1 MAAGRC
7 HLTPVAKVGLYPIG
21 IVHSTDYG
29 CVIDMKDTTAL
40 IITLP
45 LAAAFLVAGCKQKD
59 TTTQQLDKAGDKTVE
74 VAQDIKDYSFARK
87 TEFVSLM
94 KTELTDL
101 NRDLDQLGA
110 LIASSSEAVKTEA
123 QPKFAALRAQSAL
136 LGKQL
141 DVAENST
148 ESTWEVVKSDCRKS
162 YQATQQG
169 FQQSRQWLADK
180 IAP

>member
-1 MAAGRC
+1 MHMKNKMIASLVC
-7 HLTPVAKVGLYPIG
+7 SSVIVA
-21 IVHSTDYG
+21 
-29 CVIDMKDTTAL
+29 
-40 IITLP
+40 
-45 LAAAFLVAGCKQKD
+45 AGCKQKD
-59 TTTQQLDKAGDKTVE
+59 TTTQQLDKAGDKTAE

-101 NRDLDQLGA
+101 NRDLDQLETR
-110 LIASSSEAVKTEA
+110 ITASSDAVKAEA
-123 QPKFAALRAQSAL
+123 QPKLDALRAQTVL
-136 LGKQL
+136 LRKQL
-141 DVAENST
+141 GVAENAT

-162 YQATQQG
+162 YDATCQG

>member
-1 MAAGRC
+1 MGDPAG
-7 HLTPVAKVGLYPIG
+7 
-21 IVHSTDYG
+21 YG
-29 CVIDMKDTTAL
+29 YGIDMKNTTIL
-40 IITLP
+40 IVMLP
-45 LAAAFLVAGCKQKD
+45 MAAAFLAVGCKQKE
-59 TTTQQLDKAGDKTVE
+59 TTTQQLDKARDKTVE

-141 DVAENST
+141 DVAENAT
-148 ESTWEVVKSDCRKS
+148 ESTWDIVKSDSLKS
-162 YQATQQG
+162 YEATRQG